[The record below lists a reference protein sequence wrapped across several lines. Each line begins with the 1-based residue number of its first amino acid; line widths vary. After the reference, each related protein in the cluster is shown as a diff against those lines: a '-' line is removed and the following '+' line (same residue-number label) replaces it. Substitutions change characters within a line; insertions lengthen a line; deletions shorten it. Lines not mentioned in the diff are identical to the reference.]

1 MASYID
7 KNLGPGEVVRY
18 TARLSLWR
26 FPLYFFFGGLLGVA
40 MVISLF
46 AVLSAHSPP
55 PPGVSAICWI
65 LLLIAILVFVWPFIA
80 RRSTELVITDKRL
93 IVKYGLVSTQS
104 IEIRF
109 SKIETV
115 RVSQGL
121 VGKMFNYGDIVV
133 TGTGSTFDPIR
144 SIRDP
149 LAFRAALSNAMEV
162 STANG
167 VAPSGSTPASA
178 LG

>member
-1 MASYID
+1 MGSYID

-26 FPLYFFFGGLLGVA
+26 YPLYFFLGGLLGVG
-40 MVISLF
+40 MVISLL
-46 AVLSAHSPP
+46 AMLSENSPP
-55 PPGVSAICWI
+55 PPAVSVICWI
-65 LLLIAILVFVWPFIA
+65 LLLFAIVVFVWPFIA
-80 RRSTELVITDKRL
+80 RLSTELVITDKRL
-93 IVKYGLVSTQS
+93 IVKYGLLSTYS

-121 VGKMFNYGDIVV
+121 IGKMFNYGDIVV

-149 LAFRAALSNAMEV
+149 LAFRAALSSVMEM
-162 STANG
+162 TANG
-167 VAPSGSTPASA
+167 VPPPASTPASA
-178 LG
+178 MG